1 MGFAAMLAGEYFLIV
16 LCGWGSYRQMDSDTQ
31 PD

>member
-16 LCGWGSYRQMDSDTQ
+16 LCGWGSYQQINSDTQ